1 MSYSLNSLNGG
12 YIGEY
17 LGGLLK
23 GILGI
28 ETMAHMIRTIASWVP
43 CGAQGQVRRFAF
55 FLLVLI
61 LVMPEGPSTQTT
73 GPNNSPS

>member
-12 YIGEY
+12 YIGE
-17 LGGLLK
+17 LLR
-23 GILGI
+23 GILGV
-28 ETMAHMIRTIASWVP
+28 ETMAHMIKTIVSWVP

-55 FLLVLI
+55 FLLVI
-61 LVMPEGPSTQTT
+61 LVIPEGPSTQTT